1 MHSFLGF
8 AVIYI
13 CFISSGEL
21 LAKDNYVQRDTKQGA
36 LKGVIKTARNGD
48 EYHAFLGIPYA
59 QPPVDELRWEKPIPA
74 SSWEGVRDATENPNM
89 CMQEHV
95 LNPEKVEGS
104 VKGQDCL
111 FDHV

>member
-1 MHSFLGF
+1 MSD
-8 AVIYI
+8 
-13 CFISSGEL
+13 
-21 LAKDNYVQRDTKQGA
+21 KNYVQRDTKQGN
-36 LKGVIKTARNGD
+36 LKGVIRTARNGD

-95 LNPEKVEGS
+95 LNPVKVEGKVNCR
-104 VKGQDCL
+104 VKIVYL
-111 FDHV
+111 IMFIKKIKTI